1 MTKATRLS
9 IEFVLLIAVCP
20 LTASARTEI
29 RLREHVAVNTS
40 VVRLADVAEITSD
53 DNQTAEKL
61 AALPLIL
68 APSAGDQ
75 RFLKKREIEDMLA
88 ADGVQLAD
96 IQIHGAAQVAISSG
110 RSDSSKVVRINKHA
124 EILAGRA
131 VQPAV
136 AKFDAPDSESV
147 RHEVRRCIERY
158 LATKSADAAGCEVT
172 CDVAER
178 HLALLQ
184 RAESKLL
191 CSGGNAPWTGR
202 QRLVLTVATPQGDAR
217 IPVYAEVTPKAVPCV
232 VAVEPIPRGALITA
246 AHVELRSVA
255 HAPKSNERRMPID
268 AVEKLI
274 GMEARQPIQAGNIV
288 FSDQVQSPVVVKRGE
303 LITISS
309 ESRGIRVRTTVKAL
323 QDRSKGQLVQ
333 VESLDTKER
342 FDARVTGL
350 RTAAV
355 MTIASPSIGNQSST
369 FETARR

>member
-1 MTKATRLS
+1 
-9 IEFVLLIAVCP
+9 
-20 LTASARTEI
+20 
-29 RLREHVAVNTS
+29 
-40 VVRLADVAEITSD
+40 
-53 DNQTAEKL
+53 
-61 AALPLIL
+61 
-68 APSAGDQ
+68 
-75 RFLKKREIEDMLA
+75 
-88 ADGVQLAD
+88 
-96 IQIHGAAQVAISSG
+96 
-110 RSDSSKVVRINKHA
+110 
-124 EILAGRA
+124 
-131 VQPAV
+131 
-136 AKFDAPDSESV
+136 V
-147 RHEVRRCIERY
+147 RHDVRQCIERY

-172 CDVAER
+172 CDIAER

-184 RAESKLL
+184 RADAKLF
-191 CSGGNAPWTGR
+191 CSGGSAPWTGR
-202 QRLVLTVATPQGDAR
+202 QRLVLTAATPQGDAR
-217 IPVYAEVTPKAVPCV
+217 IPVYAEVTPKAVSCV

-255 HAPKSNERRMPID
+255 NPPKSNDRRMPIN

-274 GMEARQPIQAGNIV
+274 GMEARQPIQAGNVV
-288 FSDQVQSPVVVKRGE
+288 FSDQVQSPVVVRRGE

-355 MTIASPSIGNQSST
+355 MTVASPSIGNQSST